1 MYMYACMHSGF
12 WCICNFGDL
21 THLIIVLSVSIP
33 SSMETSV
40 SSGQP
45 PGSEEEK
52 GWFCELHVH
61 IILLWV
67 YAFCKAL
74 GSDLGVIGGFSTPAI
89 STRTVFRV
97 HLFIST

>member
-1 MYMYACMHSGF
+1 
-12 WCICNFGDL
+12 
-21 THLIIVLSVSIP
+21 
-33 SSMETSV
+33 METSV

-45 PGSEEEK
+45 PGSEGEK

-61 IILLWV
+61 VILLWV

-89 STRTVFRV
+89 STRTEFRV
-97 HLFIST
+97 HLFIRLSCLALPNIFGFDSAS